1 MFVGYDGTTRY
12 GSGSI
17 ESNQMIYNK
26 GSGVLLAD
34 VAEKFLGRG

>member
-17 ESNQMIYNK
+17 ESTMIYNK